1 LCLSMPSST
10 GENRPMRVSSS
21 TGPETRIG
29 DFSFIDANSLLPTA
43 SGCVLSGRRQQPVFR
58 YWDGHR
64 RPRRET
70 CSDSTVQVFALC
82 SRLSFDCHGTSELF
96 PITRQTRRGRS
107 TKLAASSAS
116 LRRFRRVGWPR
127 GGRRQRADLRLLCRH
142 VGTNPVSVSDLAIYH
157 SSRLSL
163 RSTGN
168 GHLLK
173 KPVVHREQ
181 AIGLPPAPDASAS
194 TVTHPAAI
202 RGSWGSINERTCQGF
217 RDQGAA
223 IRDRKIHT

>member
-1 LCLSMPSST
+1 MPSST

-107 TKLAASSAS
+107 TKLAAPSAS
-116 LRRFRRVGWPR
+116 LRRFRRLGWPR
-127 GGRRQRADLRLLCRH
+127 GGRRRARICVCYADMSVLSGVGERLGDLPLVAIVVAVNGQR
-142 VGTNPVSVSDLAIYH
+142 SLAQEAGCTSRTSNRP
-157 SSRLSL
+157 SS
-163 RSTGN
+163 G
-168 GHLLK
+168 
-173 KPVVHREQ
+173 P
-181 AIGLPPAPDASAS
+181 
-194 TVTHPAAI
+194 
-202 RGSWGSINERTCQGF
+202 
-217 RDQGAA
+217 
-223 IRDRKIHT
+223 